1 MDSVCEQQF
10 SDLGFSTFCAKF
22 KSWIFPKRT
31 TYHKHGLW
39 GISTQFMQFCFM
51 YLLYSTLY
59 CSLQV
64 TVSMCE
70 IESNLDTWQI
80 VIPHIVSF
88 NFLIFCKGK
97 LPTKWIKKTR
107 RWDVFSNNMKI
118 HYNQYIYINCT
129 NKYPINH
136 YYANVSLLYVTLS
149 KEIICL

>member
-1 MDSVCEQQF
+1 MHQNLNSGFFLKGLPTTNMDFEEFLHSLCSF
-10 SDLGFSTFCAKF
+10 ALC
-22 KSWIFPKRT
+22 
-31 TYHKHGLW
+31 TY
-39 GISTQFMQFCFM
+39 F
-51 YLLYSTLY
+51 TLY

-118 HYNQYIYINCT
+118 HCNQYIYINCT

-149 KEIICL
+149 KEIICV